1 MKIIVID
8 GKQYELIS
16 IEEVF
21 LPTVDQRRNFVEI
34 GTKFFPIYYDTVA
47 NNHGIYLINNW
58 GYRLVVNDPDGN
70 YDIDKYSVIDFNN
83 ISSMVEMYEKNN
95 QLNTIIKETLI
106 PDKED
111 DIYYHEIQN
120 NESNLMKALQM
131 FLNSKQINP
140 LRYSSRFANYPNTIR
155 ILNKDRISI
164 DKFMEFINNM
174 DAKAT
179 IIIDNKDFDVANP
192 IPSPITMEL

>member
-179 IIIDNKDFDVANP
+179 IIIDNKDSDVANP

>member
-8 GKQYELIS
+8 GKQYELLS
-16 IEEVF
+16 INEMF
-21 LPTVDQRRNFVEI
+21 LPTVDPRRNFVEL
-34 GTKFFPIYYDTVA
+34 GNKFFPIYYGTVT
-47 NNHGIYLINNW
+47 NNHGVYLINNW
-58 GYRLVVNDPDGN
+58 GYRVVDNDPDGK
-70 YDIDKYSVIDFNN
+70 YDIDKYSVVDFNN
-83 ISSMVEMYEKNN
+83 IESMVEMYEKNN
-95 QLNTIIKETLI
+95 QLNTIIKESLI

-111 DIYYHEIQN
+111 EIYSHEIQT

-131 FLNSKQINP
+131 FLNSKQITP
-140 LRYSSRFANYPNTIR
+140 LRYASRFANYPNTIR

-164 DKFMEFINNM
+164 DKFMEFITNM

-179 IIIDNKDFDVANP
+179 IIIENRDPDVANP